1 MPDSDYKEFTT
12 EPVKGT
18 DFRISNTYY
27 EDDDPAYR
35 EFYELKLVR
44 NNPDIDYLSLSY
56 NVKSDYFYEGD
67 EFDMTKFPKQFA
79 NGTKLDSGLDLG
91 WSIKV
96 DGIYQTGDNYSAD
109 ITVTKL

>member
-1 MPDSDYKEFTT
+1 
-12 EPVKGT
+12 
-18 DFRISNTYY
+18 
-27 EDDDPAYR
+27 
-35 EFYELKLVR
+35 
-44 NNPDIDYLSLSY
+44 
-56 NVKSDYFYEGD
+56 
-67 EFDMTKFPKQFA
+67 MTKFPKQFA